1 MTYPQSRDV
10 VRKAGIRGS
19 YGMAWPL
26 NMSGRLESLVNA
38 LDSMI
43 RDDCAPQIANVL
55 RATLSADLGVECC
68 MLDLSVLLACHELVR
83 PITEAYLEGTDV
95 TRRNGILQTVY
106 GILDRLHAEGLD
118 TPLPPGLVDEYGR
131 AVARIRAASSS
142 KERTDLMRRLYE
154 GFMRAVSPGISDS
167 MGVVYTPVEIID
179 AQLHMIRRVLERDF
193 DATFSDPR
201 VNVMDG
207 FAGTGI
213 HFCRLIED
221 PTLIAD
227 GSLPDRYLHG
237 LRANEI
243 IPFSA
248 TLAAA
253 GIEAAC
259 QRRTGTYVPFP
270 GCQSADTLDD
280 ASPRWKN
287 DDMVRVIVGNP
298 PYGTGFIGTHPRLE
312 RRAMATYEPPANGAR
327 NGFLAA
333 LRWASDHIG
342 AQGIVC
348 FVTTARWIREPSYTR
363 MRARL
368 ADEFDDIYVLD
379 LRGDQ
384 EYHRGDRQHLIEE
397 GGNVF
402 GHHTR
407 SPIAIVLL
415 TRNPQHHGPA
425 RVHYHDCGSHL
436 TVRDKKRFLER
447 VAEQD
452 PEWAEPVPGIWTV
465 RP

>member
-1 MTYPQSRDV
+1 
-10 VRKAGIRGS
+10 
-19 YGMAWPL
+19 MAWPPDTPL
-26 NMSGRLESLVNA
+26 LLETLTDDIDTM
-38 LDSMI
+38 LRDDSMA
-43 RDDCAPQIANVL
+43 RHLHDLKRTL
-55 RATLSADLGVECC
+55 RSDLGVECC
-68 MLDLSVLLACHELVR
+68 ILDLSVLLACHGLVR
-83 PITEAYLEGTDV
+83 PITAASIEDTDV
-95 TRRNGILQTVY
+95 VRRNRVLRTVH
-106 GILDRLHAEGLD
+106 GILDLLHEKGMRVS
-118 TPLPPGLVDEYGR
+118 LPSDLSGEYERAIDRIHVASPG
-131 AVARIRAASSS
+131 

-154 GFMRAVSPGISDS
+154 GFMRAASPGISDS

-179 AQLHMIRRVLERDF
+179 AQLHMTRRVLERDF
-193 DATFSDPR
+193 DTTFSDPR
-201 VNVMDG
+201 VNVLDG
-207 FAGTGI
+207 FADTGI

-221 PTLIAD
+221 PALIAD

-253 GIEAAC
+253 GIEAAY
-259 QRRTGTYVPFP
+259 QRRTGTYVPFL
-270 GCQSADTLDD
+270 GCRSADTLDD
-280 ASPRWKN
+280 ASPRWEN
-287 DDMVRVIVGNP
+287 DGMVRVVVGNP
-298 PYGTGFIGTHPRLE
+298 PYGTGFVGTHPRLE

-327 NGFLAA
+327 NGFLTA

-342 AQGIVC
+342 AQGVIC

-384 EYHRGDRQHLIEE
+384 EYHRGDRQHLAEE

-402 GHHTR
+402 GHRTR

-415 TRNPQHHGPA
+415 TRNPQHRGPA
-425 RVHYHDCGSHL
+425 RVHYRDCDSRL

-447 VAEQD
+447 IVEQD
-452 PEWAEPVPGIWTV
+452 PEWAEPVSGIWAV

>member
-1 MTYPQSRDV
+1 M
-10 VRKAGIRGS
+10 
-19 YGMAWPL
+19 
-26 NMSGRLESLVNA
+26 
-38 LDSMI
+38 
-43 RDDCAPQIANVL
+43 
-55 RATLSADLGVECC
+55 
-68 MLDLSVLLACHELVR
+68 
-83 PITEAYLEGTDV
+83 
-95 TRRNGILQTVY
+95 
-106 GILDRLHAEGLD
+106 
-118 TPLPPGLVDEYGR
+118 
-131 AVARIRAASSS
+131 
-142 KERTDLMRRLYE
+142 
-154 GFMRAVSPGISDS
+154 
-167 MGVVYTPVEIID
+167 YTPVEIID

-312 RRAMATYEPPANGAR
+312 RRAMVTYEPPANGAR

>member
-26 NMSGRLESLVNA
+26 DLPERFESLVNA

-55 RATLSADLGVECC
+55 RATLFADLGVECC

-83 PITEAYLEGTDV
+83 PITEASLEDTDV
-95 TRRNGILQTVY
+95 VRRNRVLRTVH
-106 GILDRLHAEGLD
+106 GILDLLHEKGMRVS
-118 TPLPPGLVDEYGR
+118 LPSDLSGEYERAIDRIHVASPG
-131 AVARIRAASSS
+131 

-154 GFMRAVSPGISDS
+154 GFMRAVSPGISDL

-193 DATFSDPR
+193 DATFSDPW

-312 RRAMATYEPPANGAR
+312 RRAMATYEPPSNGAR

>member
-26 NMSGRLESLVNA
+26 DLPERFESLVNA

-55 RATLSADLGVECC
+55 RATLFADLGVECC

-83 PITEAYLEGTDV
+83 PITEASLEDTDV
-95 TRRNGILQTVY
+95 VRRNRVLRTVH
-106 GILDRLHAEGLD
+106 GILDLLHEKGMRVS
-118 TPLPPGLVDEYGR
+118 LPSDLSGEYERAIDRIHVASPG
-131 AVARIRAASSS
+131 

-193 DATFSDPR
+193 DATFSDPW

>member
-26 NMSGRLESLVNA
+26 DLPERFESLVNA

-55 RATLSADLGVECC
+55 RATLFADLGVECC

-83 PITEAYLEGTDV
+83 PITEASLEDTDV
-95 TRRNGILQTVY
+95 VRRNRVLRTVH
-106 GILDRLHAEGLD
+106 GILDLLHEKGMRVS
-118 TPLPPGLVDEYGR
+118 LPSDLSGEYERAIDRIHVASPG
-131 AVARIRAASSS
+131 

-193 DATFSDPR
+193 DATFSDPW

-298 PYGTGFIGTHPRLE
+298 PYGTGVVGTHPRLE
-312 RRAMATYEPPANGAR
+312 RRATATYEPPANGAR

>member
-26 NMSGRLESLVNA
+26 DLPERFESLVNA

-55 RATLSADLGVECC
+55 RATLFADLGVECC

-83 PITEAYLEGTDV
+83 PITEASLEDTDV
-95 TRRNGILQTVY
+95 VRRNRVLRTVH
-106 GILDRLHAEGLD
+106 GILDLLHEKGMRVS
-118 TPLPPGLVDEYGR
+118 LPSDLSGEYERAIDRIHVASPG
-131 AVARIRAASSS
+131 

-167 MGVVYTPVEIID
+167 MGVVYTPVEIVD

-193 DATFSDPR
+193 DTTFSDPR

-213 HFCRLIED
+213 HFCRLVED
-221 PTLIAD
+221 PTLITD
-227 GSLPDRYLHG
+227 EGLEDRYLHG

-248 TLAAA
+248 SLAAA
-253 GIEAAC
+253 GIEAAY
-259 QRRTGTYVPFP
+259 QRRTGTYAPFS
-270 GCQSADTLDD
+270 GCRAADTLDD
-280 ASPRWKN
+280 VSPQRE
-287 DDMVRVIVGNP
+287 DDGMIRVIVGNP
-298 PYGTGFIGTHPRLE
+298 PYGTGFAGTHPRLE

-342 AQGIVC
+342 SQGVIC
-348 FVTTARWIREPSYTR
+348 FVTTARWIKEPSYTR

-384 EYHRGDRQHLIEE
+384 EYHRGDRQHLAEE
-397 GGNVF
+397 GSNVF
-402 GHHTR
+402 GHRTR

-425 RVHYHDCGSHL
+425 RVHYRDCGSRL
-436 TVRDKKRFLER
+436 TVRGKKRFLER

-452 PEWAEPVPGIWTV
+452 PEWAETSWSS
-465 RP
+465 

>member
-26 NMSGRLESLVNA
+26 DLPERFESLVNA

-55 RATLSADLGVECC
+55 RATLFADLGVECC

-83 PITEAYLEGTDV
+83 PITEASLEDTDV
-95 TRRNGILQTVY
+95 VRRNRVLRTVH
-106 GILDRLHAEGLD
+106 GILDLLHEKGMRVS
-118 TPLPPGLVDEYGR
+118 LPSDLSGEYERAIDRIHVASPG
-131 AVARIRAASSS
+131 

-167 MGVVYTPVEIID
+167 MGVVYTPVEIVD

-193 DATFSDPR
+193 DTTFSDPW

-207 FAGTGI
+207 FAGMGI
-213 HFCRLIED
+213 YFCRLIED
-221 PTLIAD
+221 PALIAD
-227 GSLPDRYLHG
+227 GSLTDRYLHG

-253 GIEAAC
+253 GIEAAY
-259 QRRTGTYVPFP
+259 QRRTGTYVPFS
-270 GCQSADTLDD
+270 GCRAADTLDD
-280 ASPRWKN
+280 TSPQWEN
-287 DDMVRVIVGNP
+287 SGMVRVVVGNP
-298 PYGTGFIGTHPRLE
+298 PYGTGVVGTHPRLE
-312 RRAMATYEPPANGAR
+312 RRATATYEPPANGAR
-327 NGFLAA
+327 NGFLTA

-384 EYHRGDRQHLIEE
+384 EYHRGDRQHLAEE
-397 GGNVF
+397 GCNVF
-402 GHHTR
+402 GHRTR

-425 RVHYHDCGSHL
+425 RVHYRDCGSRL
-436 TVRDKKRFLER
+436 TVRGKKRFLEQI
-447 VAEQD
+447 AEQD
-452 PEWAEPVPGIWTV
+452 PEWAKPVPGIWTV